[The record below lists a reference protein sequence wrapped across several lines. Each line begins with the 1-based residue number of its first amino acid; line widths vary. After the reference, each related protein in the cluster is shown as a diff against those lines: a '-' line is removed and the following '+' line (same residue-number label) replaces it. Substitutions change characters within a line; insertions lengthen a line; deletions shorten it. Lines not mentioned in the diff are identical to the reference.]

1 MRKMCESNV
10 YILGKDGNEKLLMES
25 VDLIEPG
32 EGTVTLENIFSQ
44 RLTVKG
50 RIKLMH
56 LVDHRILLEEK

>member
-1 MRKMCESNV
+1 MCESNV

-32 EGTVTLENIFSQ
+32 EDTVTMENIFSQ

-50 RIKLMH
+50 RIKQMH